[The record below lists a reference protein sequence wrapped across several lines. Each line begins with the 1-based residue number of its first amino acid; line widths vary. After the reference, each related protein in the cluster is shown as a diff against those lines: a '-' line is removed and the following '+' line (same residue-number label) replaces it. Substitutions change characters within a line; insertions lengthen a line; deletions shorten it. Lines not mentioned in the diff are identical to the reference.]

1 MANAKKF
8 NGKTIENNTYTN
20 ERNVE
25 NVEPLAIN
33 LLPDIFKTDI
43 NKKLFTATVED
54 MFQPNVIENVNY
66 NIGRPTA
73 ASSQLTSPNDD
84 FLPTADNKK
93 RQLEEGIVVRRN
105 DNKVYTLTSDNIA
118 LSQGFIDEHD
128 KEPTVP
134 ISVNDFPINPD
145 KFINW
150 SNYMWIAPQVP
161 IIHLTGPVI
170 SDTSSPINILNDILG
185 KQYYTT
191 PLQANG
197 RTLSLK
203 NGMRVSFKKDVNGR
217 ESINGTITESHIADG
232 TNQLD
237 FYNEVD
243 GEYGFSKFL
252 KAVVEVDGVVKTVG
266 FNNDFDFVA
275 ESIIWNAGS
284 IPPAGSQ
291 VTITLN
297 DYYVN
302 ADAVLQ
308 EGITNTQRVFQV
320 SGVGSPSGIKL
331 LSASH
336 QDRRTVYS
344 TELTSLWDQTNVSW
358 DELSWEGDILGIN
371 EKHYVTQESG
381 AENRSAFSRTN
392 VWVHK
397 DTVNEICNFLNIKQS
412 DISSKKDVAL
422 RPIIEFEN
430 SIETFNHGTTFKG
443 RIGALVEN
451 EDGVAQQPEDYV
463 GLDIIRILVD
473 LYLGSAEQA
482 RNELIYQALI
492 NGDEIAIENFLTQ
505 TFSTDQRA
513 RTAIADLNLIA
524 VRQRQG
530 ISVLGES
537 VLWLRDGSYKNK
549 IVIFRS
555 NQQGICTRFI
565 VDTPKDGQSMYIKAG
580 LKAYFEY
587 RVDNGIVYPAQT
599 RLRRT
604 HVPLWRLYDRNQ
616 VPLDKWVE
624 QFNDVPTRQSS
635 TIIEF
640 AEGTGS
646 ADKESGFQLK
656 FDNSN
661 FSTELS
667 NNSSSKP
674 ADILFNYTLQEPTK
688 FLTSDDRDADVPG
701 PINFRRLNSV
711 ITGLPQDTNSGLST
725 GVLKAWFR
733 LKSWASM
740 RINSSDMVDG
750 LVLSQTAWPTYE
762 WIVVPNGNE
771 LLVQHC
777 DNFKNVVHNT
787 IVGATNEPIV
797 LKTTALTD
805 IVIYDDTNT
814 SVLVGTADS
823 QGIIKIDLNLDRGF
837 YTANFGPNY
846 YSVPL
851 MVIDVKNDPRAP
863 EVNVDGFIQDWTPTT
878 TRDAYN
884 VVTEFSITLTN
895 HEDNKSVEVR
905 HQGEFLNTST
915 IQNQHCTAIP
925 GLAYNPTQNISFV
938 DGFTPAT
945 LVPSFEKNILSNS
958 RGQENWEN
966 SFQIPALNGSYTTD
980 ISAMRG
986 MWATQRLN
994 PSLGEA
1000 VINRSMNSWRWHR
1013 RFVKLV
1019 ETYNNAYEVT
1029 TSNSREILDLL
1040 LDELNLEVNTN
1051 TPDAESGMVFS
1062 TTNMLKVSH
1071 TVQGTN
1077 ETTFA
1082 VNIGSS
1088 TLVQDE
1094 YDPDHVYVYI
1104 DNIIQIE
1111 GYSVDTTP
1119 NVIFDSPVNVGSVVS
1134 IYYRGLATPLLSGVP
1149 ASPTKLGL
1157 KGLTKPELIRERW
1170 GFFDRFLILRHD
1182 GSKVMAHQDNI
1193 FSAPDPRDYLI
1204 LELEKRIYVSCT
1216 ELTGDTARENA
1227 GLYCNPNVTS
1237 LRSLAEVRWFES
1249 NDIDFRDRSQDFDFT
1264 DPWTWNYDGESWRG
1278 MYVRIFGTYQP
1289 DSRPWEILKFSN
1301 KPDWW
1306 DNHYQW
1312 GDATQR
1318 IALEEALRTGLISEP
1333 GTPVVYDYSCKNEY
1347 LDGFPVTTD
1356 VKLISP
1362 NEWLSLSPSE
1372 EAAGAPWEIGSY
1384 GVWEDLWARSS
1395 AGAYHQILD
1404 KIGNDETVNE
1414 FFEKGINPYVVPNQ
1428 NNSTEALG
1436 EYSIFPDVP
1445 WVQLRPTV
1453 GVGAL
1458 LFENNKELNFPGS
1471 EVINELERL
1480 GVVLMFGMG
1489 GFSNQEARFKMSHAK
1504 VSDGTFV
1511 PDEDFNLTLDAGIAT
1526 NDLRYSAVRLER
1538 EDDGFRVSGFDPEER
1553 YFNIVQPIKDGSSGT
1568 FQRTVQTDTD
1578 TFILYKQ
1585 HVDTVTRISY
1595 GHKFETKQE
1604 LYEFFIGLQ
1613 ALQERNGLVFDTL
1626 NSRGTVGNWEQVALD
1641 AMTWIGENWG
1651 TDTFWLGGPI
1661 DSKGFLFE
1669 HQLGHLDKLD
1679 NDLTRRG
1686 KIIFSDKTLA
1696 QPNDLLIS
1704 RNYNEKQD
1712 LVEITSGKQV
1722 TFIDFSLR
1730 SYDHVFFFNNSTRF
1744 GDVINN
1750 SQLQFRL
1757 PNLKMVARR
1766 TRGWDG
1772 KPFAQGVV
1780 ITNTG
1785 LFPGFESLATDI
1797 IKSKDSEKS
1806 QFNTFLSDVSKKD
1819 IIPTKKSIIDEI
1831 IADES
1836 VEFGYKQGLNS
1847 ASGTNLA
1854 IDALFRNSSIDIPGV
1869 IQDLEIN
1876 EQWLFTDGEFG
1887 KLGNRKVWEI
1897 EIRSEDTTSSR
1908 QIIRFKE
1915 GDNDVDLRSD
1925 NIIDITKSDS
1935 RWVSREENINFPTIQ
1950 RSELTSDYVK
1960 NNNWLPSAGVGNL
1973 VETNV
1978 QKRSIN
1984 ELFGADIGSFNDDK
1998 FNRLDELRSF
2008 SKFSLYKEGDR
2019 VWNNGVLYQ
2028 ALVNVTGGATTAF
2041 DSTQWTVVTEDA
2053 ISLPPTVW
2061 LSDFDFK
2068 DFTTTE
2074 TGETEV
2080 SWNILQGTVPAPIT
2094 EICPNA
2100 DPALEESK
2108 VTFSNAHNL
2117 AIDDMLLIL
2126 GTNEETIRTFHKVTR
2141 VIDDY
2146 NLLIPTRVSTK
2157 TENLVSIT
2165 MMNTKGKTTADL
2177 PTNLTNIAV
2186 GTKFYLEP
2194 DSTAQG
2200 EYTVYEFNGTAW
2212 VINEEATTLQ
2222 GNMVDSSSI
2231 DSITLLDGDT
2241 GNKITNIEL
2250 FDPYKGFTIDEVVQ
2264 YLDYR
2269 QGVDPAVYNIDE
2281 FGNEELDATTY
2292 WETTQIG
2299 KLWWDTSKLRYAEY
2313 EQRNNIEY
2321 RANHWGE
2328 QFADSEV
2335 EIYEW
2340 SSSDEEPAID
2350 THPNAR
2356 VDYSDGDGVIRFTEN
2371 QEYNKNG
2378 ALITKYYFWNKN
2390 PSDIPQNVKRSYSA
2404 LAIQSALNN
2413 PDIAGITWA
2422 SPIANNALVVSNING
2437 FLSSRRSVIIRIV
2450 ERTDGLQQHVNSL
2463 LVSEGRS
2470 GSIIPEYLFRR
2481 LKTSISGRDQYR
2493 KTSSLK
2499 SWEPN
2504 TTYNEG
2510 DIVINYAYS
2519 QMVVVNNYNDN
2530 DLPIV
2535 KYLNEMREEVESV
2548 LRPIY
2553 QTDDTTGNL
2562 VDSLGN
2568 VFALST
2574 DPRIETKRKLHRPM
2588 LITNQNGYTSTND
2601 FVTDALQDWNMVV
2614 SGATA
2619 VQDAGGLN
2627 GEYSAVIPARRR
2639 VPDTRLHPLRRYGN
2653 QYVPLPQTWYKD
2665 IKEARRN
2672 LVYSAN
2678 KYLLQ
2683 VNAVAKPTYDAHLLT
2698 YQPLFG
2704 PYIKDLTPYWEF
2716 VDYLGTGYVTG
2727 SEQALVSDLSEI
2739 TTLADDITI
2748 FGLLD
2753 SNGELERSFNKNGL
2767 DIELVFQRDGTI
2779 QFLDTVWDG
2788 SLGDAWDTARW
2799 DKFPW
2804 DEDGSEV
2811 LESLLIALRED
2822 LLITEDVGFFNLFF
2836 FDMLKESLNQ
2846 IPNSNW
2852 AIKTTYLDISKT
2864 SSDDLRGVSLFYDK
2878 LAEQVA
2884 TYVEEVKPYHTKVAN
2899 FNNKLSNFDTIDVGI
2914 TETISMTI
2922 ESEEFQL
2929 SVDSEGDGPG
2939 TFATLTDEDGNI
2951 INFLNPDISQ
2961 QTLTDANP
2969 DGESEILPGIGGG

>member
-8 NGKTIENNTYTN
+8 NGKSIESNTYTN
-20 ERNVE
+20 EKKVE
-25 NVEPLAIN
+25 KVDPLAIN

-73 ASSQLTSPNDD
+73 ASGQLTSSNND

-105 DNKVYTLTSDNIA
+105 DNKVYTLTSDNLA
-118 LSQGFIDEHD
+118 LSQGFLDEHD
-128 KEPTVP
+128 NEPLVP
-134 ISVNDFPINPD
+134 VSINDFPINPD

-150 SNYMWIAPQVP
+150 SNYMWVAPQVP
-161 IIHLTGPVI
+161 IIHLTGSII
-170 SDTSSPINILNDILG
+170 SDTSAPINILNDIIG

-203 NGMRVSFKKDVNGR
+203 NGMRVSFKKTVDGR
-217 ESINGTITESHIADG
+217 ESINGTISESHIADG

-237 FYNEVD
+237 FYNEVS
-243 GEYGFSKFL
+243 GEWGFSKFL
-252 KAVVEVDGVVKTVG
+252 KVVVEVDGVVKTFG
-266 FNNDFDFVA
+266 QNNDFEFVA

-284 IPPAGSQ
+284 IPPVGSQ
-291 VTITLN
+291 VELTLT

-302 ADAVLQ
+302 ADTVLQ
-308 EGITNTQRVFQV
+308 AGSVNTQRVFQV
-320 SGVGSPSGIKL
+320 SGVGTPSGIKL
-331 LSASH
+331 LSQSH
-336 QDRRTVYS
+336 QDRQTIYS
-344 TELTSLWDQTNVSW
+344 TELTSLWDQTNLSW

-392 VWVHK
+392 VWLHK
-397 DTVNEICNFLNIKQS
+397 DTINETCNFLNIRQS
-412 DISSKKDVAL
+412 DIVSDKDVAL

-430 SIETFNHGTTFKG
+430 SLETFNHGTTFKG
-443 RIGALVEN
+443 RIGAVAEN
-451 EDGVAQQPEDYV
+451 EEGVSQQPDDYV

-473 LYLGSAEQA
+473 MFLGSAEQA

-492 NGDEIAIENFLTQ
+492 NGDEVAIENFLTQ
-505 TFSTDQRA
+505 AFSTNQKA
-513 RTAIADLNLIA
+513 RTALTDLNLIA

-530 ISVLGES
+530 IRLFGES
-537 VLWLRDGSYKNK
+537 ILWLRDGSYKNK
-549 IVIFRS
+549 IIVFRTNS
-555 NQQGICTRFI
+555 QGICTHFI
-565 VDTPKDGQSMYIKAG
+565 IDTPKDGQSMYIKAG

-587 RVDNGIVYPAQT
+587 KVDGSVVYPAQT
-599 RLRRT
+599 RLSRT

-616 VPLDKWVE
+616 VPLDKWAE
-624 QFNDVPTRQSS
+624 QLGDVPTRQSS
-635 TIIEF
+635 TIIEYKD
-640 AEGTGS
+640 GS
-646 ADKESGFQLK
+646 GSVDKESGFRLL

-661 FSTELS
+661 FSVELN
-667 NNSSSKP
+667 NNSKNKP
-674 ADILFNYTLQEPTK
+674 ADILFDYTLQDATK
-688 FLTSDDRDADVPG
+688 FLTSGDRDADVPG
-701 PINFRRLNSV
+701 PINFRRLHSV
-711 ITGLPQDTNSGLST
+711 VTGLPQSVNDGMST

-733 LKSWASM
+733 LKSWASL
-740 RINSSDMVDG
+740 RIDSTDIVNGIEFSKS
-750 LVLSQTAWPTYE
+750 AWPTYE
-762 WIVVPNGNE
+762 WVIVPHGDNI
-771 LLVQHC
+771 LVQHA
-777 DNFKNVVHNT
+777 DNFKNVVYNM
-787 IVGATNEPIV
+787 IVGGSNEPLV

-805 IVIYDDTNT
+805 VNIYDDSNT
-814 SVLVGTADS
+814 LVLSGTADAR
-823 QGIIKIDLNLDRGF
+823 GIIKVDTALDSGF
-837 YTANFGPNY
+837 YTAKFGPNY

-851 MVIDVKNDPRAP
+851 MIIEPKNDPRTLK
-863 EVNVDGFIQDWTPTT
+863 VKVDGFIVGWTPTV
-878 TRDAYN
+878 TRDADN
-884 VVTEFSITLTN
+884 FATSVTIILEE
-895 HEDNKSVEVR
+895 HEDNKSVEIM
-905 HQGEFLNTST
+905 HQGEFVTNAHVKS
-915 IQNQHCTAIP
+915 QHCTAIP

-938 DGFTPAT
+938 NGVTPSI
-945 LVPSFEKNILSNS
+945 LNESFEKNILANS
-958 RGQENWEN
+958 RGNENWSN
-966 SFQIPALNGSYTTD
+966 SFQIPSINGSYTAD

-994 PSLGEA
+994 PDLGEV
-1000 VINRSMNSWRWHR
+1000 VINRSMNAWRWHR
-1013 RFVKLV
+1013 RFIKLA
-1019 ETYNNAYEVT
+1019 ETFNNAYDVT
-1029 TSNSREILDLL
+1029 TSNSREILDLM
-1040 LDELNLEVNTN
+1040 LDQLNTEVNTN
-1051 TPDAESGMVFS
+1051 STDAESGMVFS
-1062 TTNMLKVSH
+1062 TTNMLKVNY
-1071 TVQGTN
+1071 TVAGSS

-1088 TLVQDE
+1088 TLNQGE
-1094 YDPDHVYVYI
+1094 YDPDHVYVYV
-1104 DNIIQIE
+1104 DNILQIE

-1119 NVIFDSPVNVGSVVS
+1119 NVIFSNPVNVGSVVS
-1134 IYYRGLATPLLSGVP
+1134 IYYRGSATPLLSGVP

-1170 GFFDRFLILRHD
+1170 GMFDRFLILRHD

-1193 FSAPDPRDYLI
+1193 FSTPDPRDYLI

-1216 ELTGDTARENA
+1216 ELPGATLRENS
-1227 GLYCNPNVTS
+1227 GLYCNPNITN

-1264 DPWTWNYDGESWRG
+1264 DPWTWNYSGESWRG
-1278 MYVRIFGTYQP
+1278 MYIRLFGTYQP
-1289 DSRPWEILKFSN
+1289 DSRPWEILNFSN

-1306 DNHYQW
+1306 DHYYQW
-1312 GDATQR
+1312 GDPTQR
-1318 IALEEALRTGLISEP
+1318 IALESALRTGLVSEP
-1333 GTPVVYDYSCKNEY
+1333 GQPAVYDYGSRREY
-1347 LDGFPVTTD
+1347 PNGFPITTSN
-1356 VKLISP
+1356 KLIPPS
-1362 NEWLSLSPSE
+1362 EWLGITVSE
-1372 EAAGAPWEIGSY
+1372 DAAGAPWEIGSY

-1395 AGAYHQILD
+1395 AGAYHQIFD
-1404 KIGNDETVNE
+1404 KIGNNNTVNE
-1414 FFEKGINPYVVPNQ
+1414 FVEKGINPYVLANK
-1428 NNSTEALG
+1428 NNTTEALG
-1436 EYSIFPDVP
+1436 QYSIFPDVP

-1453 GVGAL
+1453 GIGAL
-1458 LFENNKELNFPGS
+1458 LFESNKELNFPGS
-1471 EVINELERL
+1471 EVINELENL

-1489 GFSNQEARFKMSHAK
+1489 GFSNQEARFKMPHAK

-1511 PDEDFNLTLDAGIAT
+1511 PDEDFNLTLDAGVAT

-1538 EDDGFRVSGFDPEER
+1538 EDDGFRVYGFDPEQR
-1553 YFNIVQPIKDGSSGT
+1553 YFTTVLPIKDGTSGT

-1578 TFILYKQ
+1578 TLILYKQ
-1585 HVDTVTRISY
+1585 HETDVINIPY

-1604 LYEFFIGLQ
+1604 LYEFFIGVQ
-1613 ALQERNGLVFDTL
+1613 ALQERNGLVFDKL

-1651 TDTFWLGGPI
+1651 TDTYWLGGPI
-1661 DSKGFLFE
+1661 DSKGFLYE

-1686 KIIFSDKTLA
+1686 KIIFSDGKLA

-1712 LVEITSGKQV
+1712 LVEITSKKQV

-1750 SQLQFRL
+1750 SQLQYRL
-1757 PNLKMVARR
+1757 QNLKMVARR

-1772 KPFAQGVV
+1772 KPFAQGVIV
-1780 ITNTG
+1780 TNTG
-1785 LFPGFESLATDI
+1785 LLPGLESLATDI
-1797 IKSKDSEKS
+1797 VKSRDTEKS
-1806 QFNTFLSDVSKKD
+1806 QFNTFLSDVSKGD
-1819 IIPTKKSIIDEI
+1819 IIPSKKSIIEEI
-1831 IADES
+1831 ISDET
-1836 VEFGYKQGLNS
+1836 VAFAYKQGLNS

-1854 IDALFRNSSIDIPGV
+1854 INALFRNSSIDIPGTL
-1869 IQDLEIN
+1869 QDLEIN

-1887 KLGNRKVWEI
+1887 KLGNRRVWEI
-1897 EIRSEDTTSSR
+1897 EVRAEDMTSTR

-1915 GDNDVDLRSD
+1915 GEDDVDFRSD
-1925 NIIDITKSDS
+1925 NIIDILKNDS
-1935 RWVSREENINFPTIQ
+1935 RWVSRSKDINFKTIA
-1950 RSELTSDYVK
+1950 RSDITPDYTK
-1960 NNNWLPSAGVGNL
+1960 KNNWLPSAGVGNL

-1978 QKRSIN
+1978 QKRSVN
-1984 ELFGADIGSFNDDK
+1984 ELFGSNIGLFEDDK
-1998 FNRLDELRSF
+1998 FERLDELRSF
-2008 SKFSLYKEGDR
+2008 SKFGIYKEGDR
-2019 VWNNGVLYQ
+2019 VWNNGLLYQ
-2028 ALVNVTGGATTAF
+2028 AIENVTGGQNTAF
-2041 DSTQWTVVTEDA
+2041 DSAQWTVVTEDA

-2061 LSDFDFK
+2061 LSDFNFK

-2080 SWNILQGTVPAPIT
+2080 SWNILQGTVPSLIN
-2094 EICPNA
+2094 EICPNG

-2108 VTFSNAHNL
+2108 VTFANAHGL
-2117 AIDDMLLIL
+2117 AVDDMLLIL
-2126 GTNEETIRTFHKVTR
+2126 GTNEETIRTFHKVTK
-2141 VIDDY
+2141 VIDAY
-2146 NLLIPTRVSTK
+2146 NILIPTRVSTK

-2200 EYTVYEFNGTAW
+2200 EYTVYEFNGTTW
-2212 VINEEATTLQ
+2212 IINEEATTLQ
-2222 GNMVDSSSI
+2222 GNMVDSTAI

-2241 GNKITNIEL
+2241 GNKIANIEL
-2250 FDPYKGFTIDEVVQ
+2250 FDPYKGFTIDDVVQ
-2264 YLDYR
+2264 YLNYR
-2269 QGVDPAVYNIDE
+2269 QGADPAVYNIDE

-2292 WETTQIG
+2292 WENTQIG

-2313 EQRNNIEY
+2313 EQRNNVEY
-2321 RANHWGE
+2321 RANYWGE

-2340 SSSDEEPAID
+2340 YSSDEEPAID
-2350 THPNAR
+2350 THPDAR
-2356 VDYSDGDGVIRFTEN
+2356 IDYSDGDGVIRYTEN
-2371 QEYNKNG
+2371 QEYNNNG
-2378 ALITKYYFWNKN
+2378 ALVTKYYYWSKN
-2390 PSDIPQNVKRSYSA
+2390 PSDIPTGAKRIYSA
-2404 LAIQSALNN
+2404 LAIQSALNS

-2422 SPIANNALVVSNING
+2422 SPIATNALVLSNANG
-2437 FLSSRRSVIIRIV
+2437 FLASRKSVILRIV

-2493 KTSSLK
+2493 RTHNLK
-2499 SWEPN
+2499 EWTPN
-2504 TTYNEG
+2504 TLYNEG
-2510 DIVINYAYS
+2510 DVVINYSLS
-2519 QMVVVNNYNDN
+2519 QVVTTSTYNDN
-2530 DLPIV
+2530 DIPVV
-2535 KYLNEMREEVESV
+2535 KFLNDTREKVEGV

-2553 QTDDTTGNL
+2553 QIDEGTGNL

-2568 VFALST
+2568 IFALST
-2574 DPRIETKRKLHRPM
+2574 DPRLETKKKLHRPM
-2588 LITNQNGYTSTND
+2588 LITNKTGYTSTSD
-2601 FVTDALQDWNMVV
+2601 FVADALSDWNMVV

-2619 VQDAGGLN
+2619 VQQAGGLN
-2627 GEYSAVIPARRR
+2627 GEYLAVIPARRR
-2639 VPDTRLHPLRRYGN
+2639 VPDTKLHPLRRYGN

-2672 LVYSAN
+2672 FVYSAN

-2683 VNAVAKPTYDAHLLT
+2683 ANVVSKATYDAHLLT

-2704 PYIKDLTPYWEF
+2704 PYVKDLTPYWEF
-2716 VDYLGTGYVTG
+2716 VDYLGTGYVVG
-2727 SEQALVSDLSEI
+2727 SEQAFVDNLSEI
-2739 TTLADDITI
+2739 TTLSSDITV

-2811 LESLLIALRED
+2811 LESLLTALRED
-2822 LLITEDVGFFNLFF
+2822 LLVTNDIGFFNLFF
-2836 FDMLKESLNQ
+2836 FDMVKESLNQ
-2846 IPNSNW
+2846 IPNSSW
-2852 AIKTTYLDISKT
+2852 AIKSTYLDISKT
-2864 SSDDLRGVSLFYDK
+2864 SSDDLRSVSLFYDK

-2884 TYVEEVKPYHTKVAN
+2884 TYIQEVKPYHTKIAN
-2899 FNNKLSNFDTIDVGI
+2899 FNNKLSSIDTINVGI
-2914 TETISMTI
+2914 TESLTMTI
-2922 ESEEFQL
+2922 ETEEFT
-2929 SVDSEGDGPG
+2929 VTDEDN
-2939 TFATLTDEDGNI
+2939 AVLTDEDGNT
-2951 INFLNPDISQ
+2951 INFLNPDVSTS
-2961 QTLTDANP
+2961 TLVEVDPNGA
-2969 DGESEILPGIGGG
+2969 SEVVPTI